1 VGDEDQVLML
11 RGAAACAALVRGVGS
26 YTDAVDRAGDGVSV
40 SFVRKWARVHDLPP
54 EIRRQVARGQIAP
67 SAAKHV
73 ARLGGRDRY
82 LLAWAAMDGGLTVR
96 EVRAV
101 ASSVNNGTDI
111 ETALADA
118 GVTLGEVTLD
128 LPVETYLE
136 LRRRASMENVA
147 PGVIVAAALDGGFG
161 GDDQ

>member
-1 VGDEDQVLML
+1 
-11 RGAAACAALVRGVGS
+11 
-26 YTDAVDRAGDGVSV
+26 
-40 SFVRKWARVHDLPP
+40 
-54 EIRRQVARGQIAP
+54 
-67 SAAKHV
+67 
-73 ARLGGRDRY
+73 
-82 LLAWAAMDGGLTVR
+82 MDGSLTVR

-101 ASSVNNGTDI
+101 ASSVNDGTDI

-128 LPVETYLE
+128 LPVETYLD

-147 PGVIVAAALDGGFG
+147 PGVIVAAALDGGFQ